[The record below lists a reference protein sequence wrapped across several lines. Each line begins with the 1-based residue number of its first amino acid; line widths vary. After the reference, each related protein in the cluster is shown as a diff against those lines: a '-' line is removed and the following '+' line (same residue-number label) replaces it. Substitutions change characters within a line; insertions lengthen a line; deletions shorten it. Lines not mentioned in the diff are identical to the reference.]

1 MKQII
6 STPNAP
12 QAVGPYSQANVAS
25 GRAIYVAGQVSLDPV
40 SGKPVQGDIED
51 QTTRVFE
58 NIAAIL
64 QASGASFKHVVKVN
78 VYLSDFANFTK
89 MNEVYRRYFVSDY
102 PARTTIQA
110 VLPPGF
116 LLEADAVAY
125 IE

>member
-12 QAVGPYSQANVAS
+12 QAIGPYSQANVAF
-25 GRAIYVAGQVSLDPV
+25 GRAIYVAGQLPLDPA
-40 SGKPVQGDIED
+40 SGKPVSGDIEV
-51 QTTRVFE
+51 QTARVFE

-64 QASGASFKHVVKVN
+64 QASGASFKDVVKVN
-78 VYLSDFANFTK
+78 VYLSDLAHFAK

-110 VLPPGF
+110 ALPPGF
-116 LLEADAVAY
+116 LLEADVVAY
-125 IE
+125 VE

>member
-12 QAVGPYSQANVAS
+12 QAIGPYSQANIAT
-25 GRAIYVAGQVSLDPV
+25 GRAIYVAGQLALDPA
-40 SGKPVQGDIED
+40 SGKPVSGDIEA
-51 QTTRVFE
+51 QTTRVFD

-64 QASGASFKHVVKVN
+64 QASGSSFKDVVKVN
-78 VYLSDFANFTK
+78 VYLSDVAHFAK
-89 MNEVYRRYFVSDY
+89 MNEVYRRYFASDY

-125 IE
+125 IG

>member
-6 STPNAP
+6 STPKAP

-25 GRAIYVAGQVSLDPV
+25 GRAIYVAGQVSLDPI
-40 SGKPVQGDIED
+40 SGKPVQGDIEA

-78 VYLSDFANFTK
+78 VYLSDVANFAK